1 MPLTRKALALSIGL
15 TAMLSACTLAQ
26 TQKSGSADSQL
37 VIDDATVD
45 FLQKSDISALREGV
59 IDKME
64 LRIGKEVGIAGQ
76 DGKRPVIGYLVKE
89 SAELAVEE
97 AKIQADGQGAVLK
110 AQAQKDLAAAVVL
123 RNKKLNDKNSTYVS
137 REEVQK
143 AEAEYRVADASVVEA
158 NDTLRLAG
166 AKLKSAQRVVEE
178 HIIRAP
184 FPGVIIEEF
193 KHEGESVRANE
204 PVVRI
209 GNLDTVRVWAY
220 IPLEYAYRVTLGTDI
235 SIQVRLGGTGASRH
249 PIEKKVFQGK
259 VSFVDQQIQPVAE
272 TAVRIYADIDNANH
286 ELRPGEKCTMTIFL
300 RPEAAAVA
308 APSAG
313 SPVNVG
319 VQQAGLPPLPR

>member
-15 TAMLSACTLAQ
+15 TAVLSAATIAQ
-26 TQKSGSADSQL
+26 PQKSGSADSQL
-37 VIDDATVD
+37 VIDDATID

-59 IDKME
+59 VDKME
-64 LRIGKEVGIAGQ
+64 LRIGKEVGGVGQ
-76 DGKRPVIGYLVKE
+76 DGKRPVIGYLVKDA
-89 SAELAVEE
+89 AELAVEE
-97 AKIQADGQGAVLK
+97 AKIQAFGQGAIMK

-123 RNKKLNDKNSTYVS
+123 RNKKLNAKNPTYVS
-137 REEVQK
+137 GEEVQK
-143 AEAEYRVADASVVEA
+143 AEAEFRVADAAVVEA
-158 NDTLRLAG
+158 EDTLKLAA

-204 PVVRI
+204 PVVRV

-220 IPLEYAYRVTLGTDI
+220 IPLEYAYRVTPGTDI
-235 SIQVRLGGTGASRH
+235 SIQVRLGASGAGKH

-272 TAVRIYADIDNANH
+272 TAVRIYADLDNANH

-300 RPEAAAVA
+300 KPETA
-308 APSAG
+308 SAG
-313 SPVNVG
+313 GSPLNVG
-319 VQQAGLPPLPR
+319 VQQAGLPPLPPR